1 MNEEDLKQALAAL
14 ELYRGQ
20 AQTLAEQQN
29 LVQFSLGEYTRAKET
44 LAMWKDTPQDAEI
57 LVPVGGNSFVFAK
70 VDSNSKALV
79 GVGTGLTMEKPIQE
93 ALDTFE
99 ARIKELTEGLK
110 KVGENR
116 AVAESRANQL
126 AQMVQGEY
134 DRLQQ
139 QG

>member
-1 MNEEDLKQALAAL
+1 VNEEEIKQALAAL
-14 ELYRGQ
+14 ELCRGQ
-20 AQTLAEQQN
+20 AQSLAEQQN
-29 LVQFSLGEYTRAKET
+29 LVQFSLEEYTRARET
-44 LAMWKDTPQDAEI
+44 LAKWKDAPQDAEI

-70 VDSNSKALV
+70 AGSNSKALV
-79 GVGTGLTMEKPIQE
+79 GVGTGLTVEKPIQE

-110 KVGENR
+110 KVSENR